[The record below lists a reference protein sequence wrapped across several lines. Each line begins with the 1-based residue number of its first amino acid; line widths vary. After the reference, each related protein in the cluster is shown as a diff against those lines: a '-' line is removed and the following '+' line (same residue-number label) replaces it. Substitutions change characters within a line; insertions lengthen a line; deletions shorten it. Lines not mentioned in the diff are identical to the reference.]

1 MPNMADITI
10 KKADGTTD
18 ITYTALTPSSGDK
31 VPAQWRVESLG
42 TVAGN
47 RPTLTVSARF
57 SQDRKARLVEGRVVL
72 PETFTDSTTGIISV
86 RNREMLSF
94 NSVIHLDA
102 SDSFVN
108 ELAAQSANLLKSA
121 LMQSVLKTGYAPS

>member
-1 MPNMADITI
+1 MPSMANITV

-31 VPAQWRVESLG
+31 VPALWRVESIG

-47 RPTLTVSARF
+47 RPTLSIQTRF
-57 SQDRKARLVEGRVVL
+57 SADKQARIVEGKVSY
-72 PETFTDSTTGIISV
+72 PETYTDSTTGIISV
-86 RNREMLSF
+86 RNRELFSF
-94 NSVIHLDA
+94 SGVTHLATADA
-102 SDSFVN
+102 IVA

-121 LMQSVLKTGYAPS
+121 LIQDVLKTGFAPT

>member
-1 MPNMADITI
+1 MPNMADIVV

-42 TVAGN
+42 AVAGN
-47 RPTLTVSARF
+47 RPTLTLSSRY

-72 PETFTDSTTGIISV
+72 PETFTDTTTGIISV
-86 RNREMLSF
+86 RNREMFSF
-94 NSVIHLDA
+94 NTVIHLDT
-102 SDSFVN
+102 SDSVIS
-108 ELAAQSANLLKSA
+108 ELAAQSANLLKGS
-121 LMQSVLKTGYAPS
+121 LIQSVLKTGFAPT

>member
-1 MPNMADITI
+1 MPNMADIVV

-18 ITYTALTPSSGDK
+18 ITYTALTPSSGDR
-31 VPAQWRVESLG
+31 VPAQWRVEALG

-47 RPTLTVSARF
+47 RPTLVVSSRY

-86 RNREMLSF
+86 RNREMFSF
-94 NSVIHLDA
+94 NTVVHLDV
-102 SDSFVN
+102 SDVIVS

-121 LMQSVLKTGYAPS
+121 LLQSVIKTGFAPS

>member
-1 MPNMADITI
+1 MPTMADITI

-47 RPTLTVSARF
+47 RPTLTISSRY

-72 PETFTDSTTGIISV
+72 PETFTDSSTGIISV

-94 NSVIHLDA
+94 NTVIHLDT
-102 SDSFVN
+102 SDSVIG
-108 ELAAQSANLLKSA
+108 ELAAQSANLLTSA
-121 LMQSVLKTGYAPS
+121 LMQSVLRTGFAPT

>member
-18 ITYTALTPSSGDK
+18 ITYSALTPSSGDK
-31 VPAQWRVESLG
+31 VPAQWRVEGLG

-47 RPTLTVSARF
+47 RPTLTVSSRY

-94 NSVIHLDA
+94 NSVIHLDT
-102 SDSFVN
+102 SDSVIS

-121 LMQSVLKTGYAPS
+121 IMQSVLKTGFAPS